1 MQESNQIFEESFRKR
16 ERGRVEGNKEVYVKL
31 RESILVGNKEEENY
45 GRFEP
50 GKFGALGCKE

>member
-1 MQESNQIFEESFRKR
+1 MQESNQIFEETFKER
-16 ERGRVEGNKEVYVKL
+16 ERGRVEGNKKVDVKL
-31 RESILVGNKEEENY
+31 REPILVGNKEEENY

>member
-1 MQESNQIFEESFRKR
+1 MQESNQIFEETFRKR

-45 GRFEP
+45 GRFELW
-50 GKFGALGCKE
+50 KFGALGCKE

>member
-1 MQESNQIFEESFRKR
+1 MQESNQIFEETFRKR

-31 RESILVGNKEEENY
+31 MESILVGNKEEENY
-45 GRFEP
+45 GRFEL